1 MNGETLQAK
10 VTIVNPMG
18 FHMRPM
24 AAFARRAAEYAGS
37 IAVVK
42 EGQRVNG
49 KSIFELMTLAAEQGA
64 ELTVEVSDDGP
75 EAKGTL
81 AALAIILAA
90 PSMDDDLPPPK
101 G

>member
-24 AAFARRAAEYAGS
+24 AAFARRAAEFPGTVTVA
-37 IAVVK
+37 K
-42 EGQRVNG
+42 EDRRVNG
-49 KSIFELMTLAAEQGA
+49 KSIFELMTLAAEQGT
-64 ELTVEVSDDGP
+64 ELVVEVSG
-75 EAKGTL
+75 ANGQATL
-81 AALAIILAA
+81 TALSEILAA
-90 PSMDDDLPPPK
+90 PSMDDDEPPPK